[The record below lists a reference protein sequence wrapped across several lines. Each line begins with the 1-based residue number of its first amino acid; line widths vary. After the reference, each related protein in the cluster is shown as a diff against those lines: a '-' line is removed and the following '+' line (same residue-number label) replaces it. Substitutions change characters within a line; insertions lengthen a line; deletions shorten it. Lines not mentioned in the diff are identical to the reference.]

1 MNLAEPMPLDPAR
14 TFTQEEIAA
23 ARSEAARGGR
33 RVLAVLEE
41 QSCLPPSGFL
51 VTLATTFH
59 YQPMA
64 LDVLSTL
71 EPAFD
76 VLSYTESVARECV
89 AFRGTGGALLVVLT
103 DPFDLDLRAWA
114 EERTGGPLGW
124 GMAHRSDL
132 LAVLA
137 RYEDSVQA
145 MDAALRGAA
154 GTASQAVHVDDLS
167 LRTIAADASPAVRL
181 VHSTIYDALK
191 AQASDVHLECLAN
204 GLVIKYRI
212 DGVLTLVGTADS
224 VALAEQVISRI
235 KVMAELD
242 IAERRVPQDGRFK
255 ISVKGREIDFRV
267 SIMPSIFGE
276 DAVLR
281 VLDKQSLTDAM
292 RGLRLDYLGFH
303 EDTNTLLRRLASEP
317 YGMLLVT
324 GPTGSGKTTT
334 LYALIT
340 EINSGQDKIVTIEDP
355 VEYQLPGVLQIPV
368 NDKKGLTFAR
378 GLRSILRHDPDKI
391 MVGEIRDQETAHIAV
406 QSALTG
412 HLVFT
417 TVHANNVF
425 DVIGRFMHMQVDP
438 YSFVSALNGIV
449 AQRLV
454 RMSCPHCVQAEKP
467 GAALLA
473 DSGLTEATAK
483 AYKFRKGSGCGACR
497 GAGYKGRKAIA
508 EVLVLNDEVR
518 ELIVER
524 APIRR
529 LKEVAARHGMKSL
542 RQAALDLVRR
552 GETDLAEINRVTF
565 VG

>member
-1 MNLAEPMPLDPAR
+1 MNLAEAVPADPAR
-14 TFTQEEIAA
+14 LFTAEEIAT
-23 ARSEAARGGR
+23 ARAEAGRTGR
-33 RVLAVLEE
+33 RVLESLEE
-41 QSCLPPSGFL
+41 RAGLPPMDFL
-51 VTLATTFH
+51 ARLAGTFH
-59 YQPMA
+59 YPPATLDDLSA
-64 LDVLSTL
+64 LD
-71 EPAFD
+71 PAFD
-76 VLSYTESVARECV
+76 VVNYTEAVGRECV
-89 AFRGTGGALLVVLT
+89 ALRGRDGGLQIALT
-103 DPFDLDLRAWA
+103 DPFDRELPAWV
-114 EERTGGPLGW
+114 EERVRSPITWVL
-124 GMAHRSDL
+124 AHRNDV

-137 RYEDSVQA
+137 RYEESVQA
-145 MDAALRGAA
+145 MDAALRAA
-154 GTASQAVHVDDLS
+154 SGPGSEASPIEDLS

-191 AQASDVHLECLAN
+191 AQASDIHLECLSN

-212 DGVLTLVGTADS
+212 DGVLTAVGAVDS

-242 IAERRVPQDGRFK
+242 IAERRIPQDGRFK

-281 VLDKQSLTDAM
+281 ILDKQSLTDAM
-292 RGLRLDYLGFH
+292 HGLRLDYLGFH
-303 EDTNTLLRRLASEP
+303 ESTNGILRRLAGEP

-334 LYALIT
+334 LYALIS

-454 RMSCPHCVQAEKP
+454 RILCSQCAQDDKP
-467 GAALLA
+467 TSEQLAA
-473 DSGLTEATAK
+473 SGLTSEMARR
-483 AYKFRKGSGCGACR
+483 FRFRRSQGCGACR
-497 GAGYKGRKAIA
+497 GAGYRGRKAIA

-529 LKEVAARHGMKSL
+529 VKEAAARQGMTSL
-542 RQAALDLVRR
+542 RQAALELVRA